1 MSIHSTMKLK
11 GLMLMLN
18 QKEVLSLLHEY
29 VDNLR
34 KIYGNRLLYVAL
46 FGSYARGDNRDG
58 SDIDVFALI
67 DGSEKDLDVFR
78 HQVSEMSFEFNM
90 KYDIDVQIV
99 VMSSEY
105 YQKWHTVHPLLSN
118 IAKDE
123 VKLYE
128 AA

>member
-1 MSIHSTMKLK
+1 MTMLTQE
-11 GLMLMLN
+11 N
-18 QKEVLSLLHEY
+18 VLSLLHEY

-34 KIYGNRLLYVAL
+34 KIYGHRLRYVAL
-46 FGSYARGDNRDG
+46 FGSYARGENREG
-58 SDIDVFALI
+58 SDIDVFALV
-67 DGSEKDLDVFR
+67 DGSEKDLDTFR
-78 HQVSEMSFEFNM
+78 HQVSEMSFEFNLQH
-90 KYDIDVQIV
+90 DVDVQVV